1 MALALA
7 SPMASLSFRSG
18 RISAAAIG
26 SVARTGRAAPVG
38 SSAFPFL
45 RSSFVSSSST
55 SSASASPASLSAA
68 VSASLAFTFSS
79 SFAAKTALPPNDLLR
94 SATARQR
101 RHLATRSSGSS
112 PSETSTD
119 DSQSPKQEK
128 APFGYTRKDVLL
140 IGVGVTAFGVGL
152 KYGLELVG
160 VDPLQAGNVVQL
172 LVVLGMTVGWI
183 STYMFRVA
191 NKDMTYAQQLRDY
204 EKQVM
209 EKRLESLSEAEL
221 QALLEQVEEEKQ
233 RLPQNPE
240 EPNAVTF
247 KKK

>member
-1 MALALA
+1 MAI
-7 SPMASLSFRSG
+7 R
-18 RISAAAIG
+18 
-26 SVARTGRAAPVG
+26 
-38 SSAFPFL
+38 
-45 RSSFVSSSST
+45 SST
-55 SSASASPASLSAA
+55 SPS
-68 VSASLAFTFSS
+68 
-79 SFAAKTALPPNDLLR
+79 
-94 SATARQR
+94 
-101 RHLATRSSGSS
+101 
-112 PSETSTD
+112 SETVTD

-191 NKDMTYAQQLRDY
+191 NKDMTYAKQLRDY

-233 RLPQNPE
+233 RLPPVPE
-240 EPNAVTF
+240 EPNTITF
-247 KKK
+247 KKN

>member
-1 MALALA
+1 MRPSRAE
-7 SPMASLSFRSG
+7 
-18 RISAAAIG
+18 
-26 SVARTGRAAPVG
+26 VARQAMAPAPVAAPVASVSRAAAALAPAG
-38 SSAFPFL
+38 AVRSARVASLHPFH
-45 RSSFVSSSST
+45 SST
-55 SSASASPASLSAA
+55 KIVL
-68 VSASLAFTFSS
+68 
-79 SFAAKTALPPNDLLR
+79 LPPRTALLR
-94 SATARQR
+94 SARQR
-101 RHLATRSSGSS
+101 RRLAARSST
-112 PSETSTD
+112 SESSTD

-140 IGVGVTAFGVGL
+140 IGLGVTAFGVGL
-152 KYGLELVG
+152 KYGLELLG

-191 NKDMTYAQQLRDY
+191 NKDMTYAHQLRDY

-233 RLPQNPE
+233 RVPQVPE
-240 EPNAVTF
+240 EPNAITF
-247 KKK
+247 RKK

>member
-1 MALALA
+1 MAPSAL
-7 SPMASLSFRSG
+7 
-18 RISAAAIG
+18 
-26 SVARTGRAAPVG
+26 AAPVASVSPAFAAG
-38 SSAFPFL
+38 GGVRSARIASTLPT
-45 RSSFVSSSST
+45 RHSSSK
-55 SSASASPASLSAA
+55 A
-68 VSASLAFTFSS
+68 VS
-79 SFAAKTALPPNDLLR
+79 PPNGLLR
-94 SATARQR
+94 SARESR
-101 RHLATRSSGSS
+101 RLATRSTTSS
-112 PSETSTD
+112 SSETSTD

-152 KYGLELVG
+152 KYGLELLG

-191 NKDMTYAQQLRDY
+191 NKDMTYAKQLRDY

-233 RLPQNPE
+233 RLPQIPE
-240 EPNAVTF
+240 EPNAITF

>member
-1 MALALA
+1 MA
-7 SPMASLSFRSG
+7 P
-18 RISAAAIG
+18 AA
-26 SVARTGRAAPVG
+26 VAAPVASVSPAAAALAPG
-38 SSAFPFL
+38 GAVRSARIASLHPCH
-45 RSSFVSSSST
+45 SST
-55 SSASASPASLSAA
+55 KIVL
-68 VSASLAFTFSS
+68 
-79 SFAAKTALPPNDLLR
+79 LPPPNGLLR
-94 SATARQR
+94 SVRQR
-101 RHLATRSSGSS
+101 RRFAARSSI
-112 PSETSTD
+112 SESSTD

-140 IGVGVTAFGVGL
+140 IGLGVTAFGVGL
-152 KYGLELVG
+152 KYGLELLG

-191 NKDMTYAQQLRDY
+191 NKDMTYAHQLRDY

-221 QALLEQVEEEKQ
+221 QVLLEQVEEEKQ
-233 RLPQNPE
+233 RMPPVPE
-240 EPNAVTF
+240 EPNAITF

>member
-1 MALALA
+1 MA
-7 SPMASLSFRSG
+7 P
-18 RISAAAIG
+18 AA
-26 SVARTGRAAPVG
+26 VAAPVALVSPAAAALAPG
-38 SSAFPFL
+38 SAVRSARRIASLHPCH
-45 RSSFVSSSST
+45 SST
-55 SSASASPASLSAA
+55 KIVL
-68 VSASLAFTFSS
+68 
-79 SFAAKTALPPNDLLR
+79 LPPPNGLLR
-94 SATARQR
+94 SVRHR
-101 RHLATRSSGSS
+101 RCFAPRSSI
-112 PSETSTD
+112 SESSTD
-119 DSQSPKQEK
+119 DSQSPKEK

-140 IGVGVTAFGVGL
+140 IGLGVTAFGVGL
-152 KYGLELVG
+152 KYGLELLG

-191 NKDMTYAQQLRDY
+191 NKDMTYAHQLRDY

-233 RLPQNPE
+233 RMPPVPE
-240 EPNAVTF
+240 EPNAITF

>member
-1 MALALA
+1 MAPAALAATVA
-7 SPMASLSFRSG
+7 SVSH
-18 RISAAAIG
+18 AAAALAPAVG
-26 SVARTGRAAPVG
+26 VRSARI
-38 SSAFPFL
+38 
-45 RSSFVSSSST
+45 
-55 SSASASPASLSAA
+55 
-68 VSASLAFTFSS
+68 ASLATRRPT
-79 SFAAKTALPPNDLLR
+79 KTVLPHNDLLR

-101 RHLATRSSGSS
+101 SRLATRSSTSS
-112 PSETSTD
+112 SSETSTGD
-119 DSQSPKQEK
+119 TQSPKKEK

-140 IGVGVTAFGVGL
+140 IGLGVTAFGVGL
-152 KYGLELVG
+152 KYGLELLG

-233 RLPQNPE
+233 RMPQIPE
-240 EPNAVTF
+240 EPNAITF

>member
-1 MALALA
+1 MAPAALAA
-7 SPMASLSFRSG
+7 SVSP
-18 RISAAAIG
+18 AAAALAPG
-26 SVARTGRAAPVG
+26 GGVRPARI
-38 SSAFPFL
+38 
-45 RSSFVSSSST
+45 
-55 SSASASPASLSAA
+55 
-68 VSASLAFTFSS
+68 ASLATRNST
-79 SFAAKTALPPNDLLR
+79 KTVLPPKNDLLR
-94 SATARQR
+94 SARQR
-101 RHLATRSSGSS
+101 RRLAARSSTSS
-112 PSETSTD
+112 PSETSTG

-140 IGVGVTAFGVGL
+140 IGLGVTAFGVGL
-152 KYGLELVG
+152 KYGLEVRRHVQPLQEACRVLFSVRAATHKRYAQLVG

-233 RLPQNPE
+233 RLPQIPE
-240 EPNAVTF
+240 EPNAITF